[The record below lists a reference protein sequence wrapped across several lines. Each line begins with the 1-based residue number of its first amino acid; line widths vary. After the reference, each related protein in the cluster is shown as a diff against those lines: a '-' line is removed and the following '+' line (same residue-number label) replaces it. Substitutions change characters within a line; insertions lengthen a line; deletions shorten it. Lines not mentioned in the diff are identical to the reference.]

1 MQKGAQGSWIKAS
14 RASLL
19 FACFVA
25 LTMCFF
31 VYPAVSFGFEITID
45 VAPSVLNIQNQGEV
59 VTVHTDIGYGE
70 VDVSSVYLNGAPI
83 QFAKIDNRGYFVAKF
98 SMEEVKSLDG
108 LKIDNY
114 NELQLVG
121 ATRGGGAFAGSQEI
135 LVIDVQPAGK
145 Q

>member
-1 MQKGAQGSWIKAS
+1 
-14 RASLL
+14 
-19 FACFVA
+19 
-25 LTMCFF
+25 MCFL

-45 VAPSVLNIQNQGEV
+45 VAPNVLNIGSSGAL
-59 VTVHTDIGYGE
+59 VTVHTNIAYGD
-70 VDVSSVYLNGAPI
+70 VQVSSVYLNGVPI

-98 SMEEVKSLDG
+98 SMEEVKGFDG

-114 NELQLVG
+114 NELQLIG
-121 ATRGGGAFAGSQEI
+121 ASRDGEAFAGSQEI